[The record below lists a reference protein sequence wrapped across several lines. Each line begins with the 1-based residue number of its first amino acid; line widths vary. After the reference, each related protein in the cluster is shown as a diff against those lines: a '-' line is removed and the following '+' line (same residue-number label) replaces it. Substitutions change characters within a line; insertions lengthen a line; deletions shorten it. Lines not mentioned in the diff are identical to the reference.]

1 MRSQLNGEWKGLGR
15 HMAQGVLSMFL
26 SFIDKLIEMRI
37 NYTEG
42 HNLQRS
48 KGQISVKGSGKTTHL
63 VDLRKKVSN
72 LFPKV
77 DFVLYFVLVC
87 LFASLIFTLLAF
99 LLFKVFFPPNLLA
112 PLY

>member
-1 MRSQLNGEWKGLGR
+1 M
-15 HMAQGVLSMFL
+15 
-26 SFIDKLIEMRI
+26 
-37 NYTEG
+37 
-42 HNLQRS
+42 
-48 KGQISVKGSGKTTHL
+48 KGSGKTTHL